1 MSRDISRGT
10 SRDTGRV
17 KSRDRGRWVL
27 PVRPL
32 AWQKVQTVKLLLICQ
47 LNPDLTYAA
56 TLQPF
61 NMLNP

>member
-1 MSRDISRGT
+1 MSRDISGGT
-10 SRDTGRV
+10 SRDTDRI
-17 KSRDRGRWVL
+17 KSRDRDRWVS

-32 AWQKVQTVKLLLICQ
+32 ALQKAGTVKLLLICQ
-47 LNPDLTYAA
+47 LNPDLTCAA